1 MARRFQFNLQ
11 ALLRYREIMEDEKR
25 RAYLEAKRLIDV
37 EKVRQQDLNRQR
49 DQVQDEILH
58 ALEDSVSVQAVMA
71 SYATV
76 GKIDAALAES
86 RKRVTALEAEV
97 EKRRLAMIGARQ
109 ETRMME
115 TLKDRRREEFI
126 QEEDKVEQSL
136 IDELSIQARGR
147 RIREENEA
155 AELAE
160 QEGHRAGFST
170 DAYSGD
176 AFSDDAYPGDEAGG
190 GGFVED
196 LEG

>member
-11 ALLRYREIMEDEKR
+11 GLLRYREIMEEEKR
-25 RAYLEAKRLIDV
+25 RAYLEAKRLVDV
-37 EKVRQQDLNRQR
+37 EKVKQQDLAKQR
-49 DQVQDEILH
+49 DQVQDEIVH
-58 ALEDSVSVQAVMA
+58 ALEDSVSVQSVMA

-86 RKRVTALEAEV
+86 RKRMTALEAEV

-126 QEEDKVEQSL
+126 QEQDKLEQAV

-147 RIREENEA
+147 RVREEIEA

-160 QEGHRAGFST
+160 QEAGRIG
-170 DAYSGD
+170 SGED
-176 AFSDDAYPGDEAGG
+176 PFADDRFAGG
-190 GGFVED
+190 DLAEDQAPGGFPED
-196 LEG
+196 MEG